1 MDLGYARI
9 TTPKQELARQ
19 IDALTKAGINPPA
32 NVYAD
37 KKSGATTER
46 PELQLR
52 SNGRCDRGAHP
63 RPAAAPS
70 ASRGGSRTGLAA
82 IATRGRST
90 ASEPSRHE

>member
-1 MDLGYARI
+1 M

-19 IDALTKAGINPPA
+19 IDALTKAGINPTRTSTRTRSP
-32 NVYAD
+32 
-37 KKSGATTER
+37 GATTEC

-90 ASEPSRHE
+90 ASEPSWHE